1 MGHSSGQ
8 GQRAACAIVV
18 AALAAGISV
27 SAQRSPS
34 VPRTSDG
41 HPDVQG
47 LWNSGTLTP
56 LQRPKEFAGH
66 EFMTAEEAA
75 DFEAHALERLRA
87 ASDTGQISEA
97 SREALE
103 ETFQLLWAIRLEHQ
117 VVQHRSGAAA
127 DDFVDPQGL
136 GPVRRRALKEAFRI
150 LAAEQ
155 RALQLE
161 LGLG

>member
-56 LQRPKEFAGH
+56 LQRPKEFAGR

-75 DFEAHALERLRA
+75 DFEAHALDRLRA
-87 ASDTGQISEA
+87 AI
-97 SREALE
+97 
-103 ETFQLLWAIRLEHQ
+103 
-117 VVQHRSGAAA
+117 
-127 DDFVDPQGL
+127 
-136 GPVRRRALKEAFRI
+136 
-150 LAAEQ
+150 AAENKDDVLFASDLDYTFLDRLKVVDRRTSLITDQ
-155 RALQLE
+155 PDFANNYSIYPGPAHLCHAAHSHCTTWRYCTYP
-161 LGLG
+161 G